1 MKKTT
6 ILLTAILFT
15 AAFVAAETNE
25 SEEELD
31 IEVQD
36 VEEDLPTG
44 WFTPDS
50 SLYGLEVAFDNA
62 AMGLGLSNADNV
74 LEKRMNEATVMSN
87 QGNSEAA
94 ERAINNSVSAA
105 SSASENATA
114 NAQETLQGVLDNA
127 PEEAQQG
134 LQNAMD
140 NVERAGAPE
149 HAGTNQTEANGNG
162 QDEAPA
168 NGQDEAPA
176 NGQDEVNETDQ
187 PQPNGNQ
194 TDEAEES
201 PEETSENQT
210 EHVIEN
216 EGQSFVQDE
225 ITVEQGEEVEIT
237 FANTQGQHNLVF
249 TDLEDVGT
257 ETLDAG
263 ERETI
268 SHTFEEEGEYT
279 FECTLHGG
287 MEGTVTVE

>member
-1 MKKTT
+1 M
-6 ILLTAILFT
+6 
-15 AAFVAAETNE
+15 AAFIAAETHE
-25 SEEELD
+25 SEEDLD

-62 AMGLGLSNADNV
+62 AMGIGLSNADNV

-87 QGNSEAA
+87 QGNNEAA
-94 ERAINNSVSAA
+94 ERAIESSASAA

-114 NAQETLQGVLDNA
+114 NAQESLQGVLDNA
-127 PEEAQQG
+127 PEEAREG

-149 HAGTNQTEANGNG
+149 DEAPANG

-176 NGQDEVNETDQ
+176 NGQDEASETDQ
-187 PQPNGNQ
+187 PQPNGDQ
-194 TDEAEES
+194 TDETEQS

-210 EHVIEN
+210 EHVIES
-216 EGQSFVQDE
+216 EGQSFVQDD
-225 ITVEQGEEVEIT
+225 ITVEQGEEVELT

-249 TDLEDVGT
+249 TELEDVGT

-279 FECTLHGG
+279 FECTLHEG